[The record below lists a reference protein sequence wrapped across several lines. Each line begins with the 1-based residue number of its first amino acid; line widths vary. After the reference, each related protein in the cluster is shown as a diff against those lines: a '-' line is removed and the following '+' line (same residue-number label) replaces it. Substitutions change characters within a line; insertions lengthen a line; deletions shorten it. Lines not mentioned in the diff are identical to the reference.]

1 MTAAFFLVL
10 AAAVAAGVLAAA
22 WRFLPRRDFIP
33 VMLGLPLWL
42 AYVGTLSASG
52 VIRDLSLRPPGIVY
66 VFAPVVLFMVLFAV
80 RSRAGAR
87 VASSMPLGLLIGAQ
101 SFRVAVEVGLH
112 RLGSEGLV
120 PALMTYEGGNVDIV
134 IGLSAPLVAW
144 LVTKGRMGRRA
155 ALGWNVIGLLAL
167 ANVAA
172 RAVLTSPGPM
182 NLLHTDVP
190 NVAIGLFPFTYLAG
204 FFAPMAV
211 LLHILSIRAL
221 RSPSPN
227 LGTRVAMAGVWR

>member
-1 MTAAFFLVL
+1 MTAGFFLVL
-10 AAAVAAGVLAAA
+10 ATALAAGVLVAA
-22 WRFLPRRDFIP
+22 RRYLPRRGFIA

-42 AYVGTLSASG
+42 AYVGALSALG
-52 VIRDLSLRPPGIVY
+52 VIRDTNLRPPGVVY
-66 VFAPVVLFMVLFAV
+66 VFAPLVLFMVLFAV
-80 RSRAGAR
+80 RSKAGAR

-120 PALMTYEGGNVDIV
+120 PALMTYEAGNVDIV

-144 LVTKGRMGRRA
+144 LVTSGRMGRRA
-155 ALGWNVIGLLAL
+155 ALVWNVIGLLAL

-172 RAVLTSPGPM
+172 RAVLTAPGPM
-182 NLLHTDVP
+182 NVLHTAVP
-190 NVAIGLFPFTYLAG
+190 NVAIGLFPYTYLAG

-221 RSPSPN
+221 RSTAPHP
-227 LGTRVAMAGVWR
+227 GMRVAAAGV